1 MDVPLVSVIV
11 ANVNGRGHLATLL
24 ESLDAQDYPADR
36 RELIVVDNGSI
47 DGSPDFLRARRPDV
61 RVLANPTNEGFARA
75 NNQGARAARG
85 KYLALLNNDLKLEP
99 TWLTS
104 IVGQAEHAGSD
115 VVCLGSRI
123 LSWDGAAVDFAGAAM
138 AFTGIAFNL
147 GFGRGDE
154 PEELLFASGAAMLVE
169 RDLFLELDGF
179 DEDYFNYYEDVDLG
193 WRLWLR
199 GYRVGFCGGAVSYHR
214 RNASIAPRAETVFL
228 LERNALF
235 SIVKNYDDESL
246 AAALPSALTL
256 ALRRAETRSGPAPA
270 VSARRRFFGRPS
282 AIHETE
288 GEATLRALREFGER
302 LPRVLEKRAA
312 VQATRLRADAEIVPL
327 FIEPLRVG
335 GPSEVELARTLG
347 AAGHFERLLAGDLDP
362 QRA

>member
-11 ANVNGRGHLATLL
+11 ANVNGRGYLATLL

-36 RELIVVDNGSI
+36 RELIVVDNGSM
-47 DGSPDFLRARRPDV
+47 DGSADFLRARRPDV
-61 RVLANPTNEGFARA
+61 RVLVNPRNEGFARA
-75 NNQGARAARG
+75 NNQGARLAGG

-104 IVGQAEHAGSD
+104 IVGQAEQAGSD

-123 LSWDGAAVDFAGAAM
+123 LSWDGADVDFAGASM
-138 AFTGIAFNL
+138 AFTGIAYNL
-147 GFGRGDE
+147 RFDQGAE
-154 PEELLFASGAAMLVE
+154 PEDLLFASGAAMLVE
-169 RDLFLELDGF
+169 RDLFLGLGGF

-193 WRLWLR
+193 WRLWLC
-199 GYRVGFCGGAVSYHR
+199 GYRVGFCGAAVSYHR
-214 RNASIAPRAETVFL
+214 RNASIASRAETVFL

-246 AAALPSALTL
+246 AAALPSALAL
-256 ALRRAETRSGPAPA
+256 ALRRADARSGPAPPM
-270 VSARRRFFGRPS
+270 SARRRLFGRPS
-282 AIHETE
+282 AARETE
-288 GEATLRALREFGER
+288 GEATLCALREFGER
-302 LPRVLEKRAA
+302 LPKVLEKRAA

-327 FIEPLRVG
+327 FREPLRVG
-335 GPSEVELARTLG
+335 GPSEVELARALG